1 MTEEEKADFEK
12 AHTKYV
18 NDRLRKWDRDGCLMH
33 LAWIG
38 LVLLFLLWGYSC
50 QGWH

>member
-1 MTEEEKADFEK
+1 MTEDEKADFEK
-12 AHTKYV
+12 GVTKY
-18 NDRLRKWDRDGCLMH
+18 LYDRDWEWTKQGCLLH

-38 LVLLFLLWGYSC
+38 IVLLFLLWGYSC